1 MKASKTSRIFESCGA
16 ALLFM
21 LLSGCVGGQPIKYYR
36 LEIPPAPDATPEIPF
51 GVSLQVANL
60 DTPPLM
66 RDGRLLYQ
74 VGTHE
79 VGAYEYHRWVETPD
93 RIVQSSLVR
102 MLRGSGKFQSVD
114 TPRSGAK
121 ADYVLQGRIYEFSEV
136 DRPEIFSN
144 VSLEVELHEVKTLR
158 TVWSRT
164 YTHEERVDGKQVP
177 DVVASL
183 DKNLQQG
190 LREIVNGLNQ
200 YFSTKVAT
208 AKPLP

>member
-1 MKASKTSRIFESCGA
+1 MKGSKRIRDYCFTA
-16 ALLFM
+16 IVLM
-21 LLSGCVGGQPIKYYR
+21 MLSGCVGGQAVKYYR
-36 LEIPPAPDATPEIPF
+36 LEIPAPPDASPEIPF

-102 MLRGSGKFQSVD
+102 MLRGSGKFQAVD
-114 TPRSGAK
+114 TPRSGGK

-136 DRPEIFSN
+136 DKPEIFSS
-144 VSLEVELHEVKTLR
+144 VSLEVELHEMKTLR

-164 YTHEERVDGKQVP
+164 YTHEEQVNGRQVP

-208 AKPLP
+208 AKPLPR